1 MNTSD
6 GPAVTHIALPKRG
19 FDREKARAALRR
31 ILERAEMRKLG
42 PFVWAE
48 WKSYRDAGRR

>member
-31 ILERAEMRKLG
+31 IRERAEMRKLG